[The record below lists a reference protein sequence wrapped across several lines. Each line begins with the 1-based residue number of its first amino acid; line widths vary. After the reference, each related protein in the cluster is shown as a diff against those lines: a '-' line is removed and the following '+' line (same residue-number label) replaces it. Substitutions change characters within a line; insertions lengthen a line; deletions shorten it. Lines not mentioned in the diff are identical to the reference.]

1 MKTNIRKFKL
11 IDKKEI
17 IELIQ
22 NLYKE
27 DANGE
32 SINLQKINRT
42 FKELFLHSEKG
53 SIFVIEDKKK
63 IIGYAII
70 INYWSNE
77 LGGNVLFIDEIY
89 IHPDYRDIGVGTN
102 FINYLIKNK
111 ISSSVGIQLE
121 ITKSNKKA
129 KNFYEKLG
137 FDLSDRIHMI
147 YKKYKNKKNR
157 SD

>member
-11 IDKKEI
+11 IDKNEI

-22 NLYKE
+22 NLYNE
-27 DANGE
+27 DSNGE
-32 SINLQKINRT
+32 NISLQKINRT
-42 FKELFLHSEKG
+42 FKELFLHTEKG

-77 LGGNVLFIDEIY
+77 FGGNILFIDEIY
-89 IHPDYRDIGVGTN
+89 ILPDYRNIGIGAN

-111 ISSSVGIQLE
+111 INSSVGIQLE
-121 ITKSNKKA
+121 VTKSNTGA

-147 YKKYKNKKNR
+147 YKKDKNKKKR
-157 SD
+157 

>member
-27 DANGE
+27 DSYGE
-32 SINLQKINRT
+32 NISLQKINRT
-42 FKELFLHSEKG
+42 IKELFLHNEKG
-53 SIFVIEDKKK
+53 SIFIIEEKEK

-77 LGGNVLFIDEIY
+77 FGGNILFIDEIF
-89 IHPDYRDIGVGTN
+89 ILPDYRNFGVGTN

-111 ISSSVGIQLE
+111 INSSVGIQLE
-121 ITKSNKKA
+121 VTKANTNA

-147 YKKYKNKKNR
+147 YKKDKNKKKR
-157 SD
+157 

>member
-27 DANGE
+27 NSYEE
-32 SINLQKINRT
+32 SITLQKMNRT
-42 FKELFLHSEKG
+42 FKEFFLHTEKG
-53 SIFVIEDKKK
+53 SIFVIEEKEK

-77 LGGNVLFIDEIY
+77 FGGNILFIDEIY
-89 IHPDYRDIGVGTN
+89 IHPDYRNIGIGTN

-111 ISSSVGIQLE
+111 INSSVGIQLE
-121 ITKSNKKA
+121 VNKSNKNA

-137 FDLSDRIHMI
+137 FNLSDKIHMI
-147 YKKYKNKKNR
+147 YKKDKNKKKR
-157 SD
+157 

>member
-27 DANGE
+27 DSYVENI
-32 SINLQKINRT
+32 SLQKINRT
-42 FKELFLHSEKG
+42 IKELFLHNEKG
-53 SIFVIEDKKK
+53 SIFIIEEKEK

-77 LGGNVLFIDEIY
+77 FGGNILFIDEIF
-89 IHPDYRDIGVGTN
+89 ILPDYRNFGVGTN

-111 ISSSVGIQLE
+111 INSSVGIQLE
-121 ITKSNKKA
+121 VTKANTNA

-147 YKKYKNKKNR
+147 YKKDKNKKKR
-157 SD
+157 